1 MSQAIRSLFNRIE
14 SFGLK
19 REKNNS
25 NLIPSFY
32 WSTQKNTFEKGSK
45 ENSLWEHWE
54 ERMGKKWIRRSNETN
69 TLNRN
74 MNKKS
79 V

>member
-32 WSTQKNTFEKGSK
+32 WSTQKTRSKKDRRKILCGNIEK
-45 ENSLWEHWE
+45 
-54 ERMGKKWIRRSNETN
+54 NEWAKN
-69 TLNRN
+69 E
-74 MNKKS
+74 
-79 V
+79 